1 MIPWREKEQGRGERA
16 DEEEEE
22 NGVKI
27 RKGGKIFNYKTK
39 LIWYDQRLSCM
50 VTELHYAVI

>member
-1 MIPWREKEQGRGERA
+1 MERKTST
-16 DEEEEE
+16 EEEKKYMKGEE
-22 NGVKI
+22 KNGKKI

>member
-1 MIPWREKEQGRGERA
+1 MKKKEG
-16 DEEEEE
+16 

-27 RKGGKIFNYKTK
+27 RKGEKIFNYKTK